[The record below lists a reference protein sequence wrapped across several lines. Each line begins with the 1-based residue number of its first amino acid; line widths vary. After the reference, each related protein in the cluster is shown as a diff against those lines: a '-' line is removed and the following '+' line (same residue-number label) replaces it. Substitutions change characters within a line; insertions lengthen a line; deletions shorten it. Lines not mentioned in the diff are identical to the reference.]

1 MRFIYISATVEAN
14 NKFGTQLGFAV
25 SLTKKQPLGPN
36 LAGVWLGE
44 NPKKFGTPTYIGNRL
59 S

>member
-14 NKFGTQLGFAV
+14 NKFGTQLGFVV

-36 LAGVWLGE
+36 LLGE